1 MANTWMNPD
10 VVFSPEVT
18 EYATPTGGSATRCSA
33 SMQRNT
39 FREFDDVAIDDI
51 LYALRFAVVDWPTMP
66 TAGDKLTFRGETV
79 RVLGRP
85 RRDQINVF
93 FKVAV
98 GDEYARRA

>member
-1 MANTWMNPD
+1 
-10 VVFSPEVT
+10 VT
-18 EYATPTGGSATRCSA
+18 EYATPNGGSATRCSA

-79 RVLGRP
+79 RILGRP